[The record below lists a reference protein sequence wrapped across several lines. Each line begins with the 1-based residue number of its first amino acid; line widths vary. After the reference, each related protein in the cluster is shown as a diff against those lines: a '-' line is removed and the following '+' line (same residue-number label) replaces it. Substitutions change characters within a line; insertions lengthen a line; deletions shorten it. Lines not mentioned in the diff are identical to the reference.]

1 MNVSSQPLFAS
12 ASQPS
17 KLPIPRL
24 PSIPTSS
31 WSSSST
37 STNPIIPN
45 AQQNDNATQQQT
57 TNKPQNKRGRKPLSS
72 MPTTKKHIQNLN
84 NQRAFR
90 QRRETYIHTL
100 ENKAS
105 KFEGLL
111 KVARNELESL
121 KERVALLEEQV
132 DIEERI
138 NICNNVGDLQ
148 MSSTAVNDENI
159 RTHNIVHDDDTNSFN
174 DNNINNDN
182 SNTGCCGDQQ
192 SQNSRCFTPFATTNT
207 PPPFSF
213 NDQHRLINQPP
224 QISCSV
230 PMLPPL
236 ESIGSIRD
244 PIFCE
249 TKDGNLCFCE
259 PINDQNITTTTTT
272 TTTTGTDKCSND
284 KSVTDKRMWI
294 LPTIP
299 SSLYSNYSPNLELPH
314 QQNYFSPVSSVVT
327 TTNSFYPLNLKW
339 ILSDSG

>member
-90 QRRETYIHTL
+90 QRRETYIQ
-100 ENKAS
+100 
-105 KFEGLL
+105 
-111 KVARNELESL
+111 
-121 KERVALLEEQV
+121 QV

-138 NICNNVGDLQ
+138 NICNNVGDLR

-159 RTHNIVHDDDTNSFN
+159 RTHNI
-174 DNNINNDN
+174 
-182 SNTGCCGDQQ
+182 Q

-249 TKDGNLCFCE
+249 TKE
-259 PINDQNITTTTTT
+259 
-272 TTTTGTDKCSND
+272 DKCSND

>member
-12 ASQPS
+12 ASQPP

-24 PSIPTSS
+24 PSLSTPS
-31 WSSSST
+31 WTSSST

-45 AQQNDNATQQQT
+45 AQQTDNATQQQT

-90 QRRETYIHTL
+90 QRRETYIRSL
-100 ENKAS
+100 ETKAT
-105 KFEGLL
+105 KFEELL
-111 KVARNELESL
+111 KVARNELENL

-138 NICNNVGDLQ
+138 NICNGVSDLQ
-148 MSSTAVNDENI
+148 MVPAVTDENI
-159 RTHNIVHDDDTNSFN
+159 RTHNIVHNDNGNSFN
-174 DNNINNDN
+174 DNSNNVNNVNDN
-182 SNTGCCGDQQ
+182 LNTSCCDQQ
-192 SQNSRCFTPFATTNT
+192 SRCLPPFATNT
-207 PPPFSF
+207 LTF

-224 QISCSV
+224 QISCGV

-236 ESIGSIRD
+236 ENVDAIRD

-249 TKDGNLCFCE
+249 TREGDLCFCE
-259 PINDQNITTTTTT
+259 PINEQNITTTNTNTTVI
-272 TTTTGTDKCSND
+272 DKRSSGD
-284 KSVTDKRMWI
+284 KSVDKQMWI
-294 LPTIP
+294 LPTTIP
-299 SSLYSNYSPNLELPH
+299 SSLYSNYSPNLELSH
-314 QQNYFSPVSSVVT
+314 QQDYFSPAVSSVVT
-327 TTNSFYPLNLKW
+327 KTSSFYPLNLKW